1 MATGARYADSPDYF
15 HRRYSPIPK
24 KPLSGFRIPED
35 IQLKALQLLEHF
47 PTAQDVLTIA
57 RRENYLQETV
67 GISQTLFALGAGK
80 DGEVLQALILA
91 DEEQL

>member
-1 MATGARYADSPDYF
+1 MPIHRTISTVATRQFLKNLCQDS
-15 HRRYSPIPK
+15 
-24 KPLSGFRIPED
+24 RIPED